1 MWWLLA
7 FASAAFLGG
16 YDSFKKFSLKD
27 NAVVPVLFLNTV
39 LCALIFSPGLFLT
52 GFGSWAVQQ
61 YIVAKSALVLSS
73 WMAGYIAMKHL
84 PLTIVGPVNATRP
97 VLVLVGAIFL
107 FGEQLNG
114 LQWTGVA
121 LAIFAYFL
129 MRHSSEKEGYRAGNK
144 WILYLILSVLLG
156 AASGLYDK
164 YLMSP
169 GYLGLDRMQVL
180 SWYSFYQSIMMAVV
194 MLLGWM
200 PTRHSTGANRV
211 AQAYRLLHT
220 IMADAVRDE
229 VVRHN
234 PCVLKGAS
242 QVRAIERTPA
252 TLEQLDTI
260 AANMPERYAALIHVA
275 AWSGLRFSEL
285 AGLRRRDVLRLLIV
299 LRAIRSRRLQRS
311 LPTLATYG
319 KCTTLRK
326 SALERCQR
334 ANIAG
339 DSSGSAERFPSCF
352 SSRTS

>member
-1 MWWLLA
+1 
-7 FASAAFLGG
+7 
-16 YDSFKKFSLKD
+16 
-27 NAVVPVLFLNTV
+27 
-39 LCALIFSPGLFLT
+39 
-52 GFGSWAVQQ
+52 
-61 YIVAKSALVLSS
+61 
-73 WMAGYIAMKHL
+73 MAGYIAMKHL

-200 PTRHSTGANRV
+200 PTRHSTTPFRWRWSIPFISIFLCA
-211 AQAYRLLHT
+211 ADFLYMQALS
-220 IMADAVRDE
+220 DPD
-229 VVRHN
+229 
-234 PCVLKGAS
+234 
-242 QVRAIERTPA
+242 
-252 TLEQLDTI
+252 
-260 AANMPERYAALIHVA
+260 ALIAVVSMIRRGSVLVSFGIG
-275 AWSGLRFSEL
+275 AWILKEKNLKSKAVDL
-285 AGLRRRDVLRLLIV
+285 ALLLV
-299 LRAIRSRRLQRS
+299 SMVFLYLGSR
-311 LPTLATYG
+311 
-319 KCTTLRK
+319 
-326 SALERCQR
+326 
-334 ANIAG
+334 
-339 DSSGSAERFPSCF
+339 
-352 SSRTS
+352 